1 MLFLSSS
8 GFSKDQI
15 YIVLGKSDGT
25 FQTPM
30 ADLDYFGHSASA
42 GSWSSA
48 NLCPRELA
56 YANGDGNPDIVGFAS
71 SGVPISL
78 VYAGF
83 NFA

>member
-1 MLFLSSS
+1 MASSS
-8 GFSKDQI
+8 
-15 YIVLGKSDGT
+15 
-25 FQTPM
+25 
-30 ADLDYFGHSASA
+30 SA

-56 YANGDGNPDIVGFAS
+56 DANGDGNPDIVGFAS
-71 SGVPISL
+71 SGVLISL